1 LWSMS
6 AIDRLALKMVDLMAM
21 AVLPAGSPFENYQK
35 QELPAPIKIGFGSSL
50 MLRCLSIKR

>member
-1 LWSMS
+1 
-6 AIDRLALKMVDLMAM
+6 M
-21 AVLPAGSPFENYQK
+21 AVLPAGSLFENYQK